1 MSVLSLSRVSLHYG
15 TSSAPVLQDL
25 SLDLRRGEFVSVI
38 GRSGSGKTSLLNL
51 AAGFVSPSTG
61 TVRVDGRAVTGPGP
75 DRAVVFQDD
84 ALYPWRR
91 VEDNVA
97 LPLKLAGV
105 GRDERLA
112 RARDWLAAVGLEGQG
127 AKHVWQLS
135 GGQRQRVGIARAL
148 ASEPEFL
155 LMDEPLGALD
165 AMTRDLMHEL
175 LLKLWQRSHAGAML
189 ITHSVEEA
197 LFLSTSVLVL
207 APDPGRVV
215 LQERFSF
222 GRRFLA
228 GEDPRALK
236 SEPAFIAA
244 RERLLAA
251 IYMKEASRM
260 KKQGH
265 MKEVG

>member
-1 MSVLSLSRVSLHYG
+1 MSALRLSQVSLHYG
-15 TSSAPVLQDL
+15 ATGGRAAPLVLEDI
-25 SLDLRRGEFVSVI
+25 SLTLDRGEFLSVI

-51 AAGFVSPSTG
+51 AAGFVAPSSG
-61 TVRVDGRAVTGPGP
+61 RVEVDGNAVTGPGP

-84 ALYPWRR
+84 ALFPWRR
-91 VEDNVA
+91 VLENVA

-105 GRDERLA
+105 PRADRLERA
-112 RARDWLAAVGLEGQG
+112 HHWLTEVGLAGQG
-127 AKHVWQLS
+127 GKFVWQLS

-148 ASEPEFL
+148 AAEPRFL

-165 AMTRDLMHEL
+165 AMTRDQMHEL
-175 LLKLWQRSHAGAML
+175 LLKLWQESHAGALL

-197 LFLSTSVLVL
+197 VFLSTSVVVL
-207 APDPGRVV
+207 APEPGRIAFREE
-215 LQERFSF
+215 LDF

-228 GEDPRALK
+228 GEDPRSLK

-251 IYMKEASRM
+251 IHEKETAR
-260 KKQGH
+260 
-265 MKEVG
+265 